1 MNQLERGLLLL
12 CSDLGDETIR
22 PLSFAQY
29 RALRKKVRDMGIG
42 NSNPD
47 KAVEPS
53 DLVRLGYD
61 QPAAE
66 WIVRLLDRDAQ
77 LDRYLQRAAAYGI
90 VPVTQWSPDYPVR
103 MLQNLGDLCPPV
115 LFCFG
120 DCTLLRQPGVSL
132 VGSRKLLPS
141 GRQFASRVGQLAA
154 QESLTLISGGAV
166 GADSTAQNTCLQAGG
181 TVLSFLAESLLQHAA
196 HPIPDGMLLCSE
208 TGFTLPFSPQR
219 AISRNRLIHAMG
231 LRTFVAQ
238 TSAGTGGTFRG
249 TVENLSHGW
258 SPVFVHADG
267 SEGARLLCLRGA
279 IPVPL
284 HRLQTLRGAYAG
296 QPALPASYAL

>member
-22 PLSFAQY
+22 PLTFAQY
-29 RALRKKVRDMGIG
+29 RALRKKVRETGIG

-53 DLVRLGYD
+53 DLIRLGYD
-61 QPAAE
+61 QPTAE
-66 WIVRLLDRDAQ
+66 WIVRLLDRERQ
-77 LDRYLQRAAAYGI
+77 LDRYLHQAADAGI

-103 MLQNLGDLCPPV
+103 MLQVLGDLCPPV

-120 DCTLLRQPGVSL
+120 DCSLLRRPGVSL
-132 VGSRKLLPS
+132 VGSRKLLPP
-141 GRQFASRVGQLAA
+141 GRQFAARVGQLAA
-154 QESLTLISGGAV
+154 RESMTLISGGAA
-166 GADSTAQNTCLQAGG
+166 GADSTAQSACLQGG
-181 TVLSFLAESLLQHAA
+181 GAVVSFIAESLLQHIRQ
-196 HPIPDGMLLCSE
+196 PLSERLLLCSE
-208 TGFTLPFSPQR
+208 TGFTLPFSSQR

-238 TSAGTGGTFRG
+238 TAAGTGGTFRG

-267 SEGARLLCLRGA
+267 SEGAHQLCLRGA
-279 IPVPL
+279 TPVSL
-284 HRLQTLRGAYAG
+284 ARLRSLRGAFPG
-296 QPALPASYAL
+296 HPSL